1 VGKYKGRPAGTA
13 RPEEFLRMT
22 KSVLMVSAALALLP
36 LPALA
41 QDAASEEESV
51 GVADIVVTA
60 QRRAENVQ
68 DVPIAISA
76 FSSDQLAAQGITNTL
91 QLGQYVPNLFAFNN
105 TGLGSANGYYLRG
118 LGNTESIAT
127 FDPPVGTYV
136 DDVYLSR
143 QNANNL
149 SFLDVERVEV
159 LRGPQ
164 GTLFG
169 RNTTGGAIAVIMR
182 DPGEEFGG
190 YIEAGYGRFNRTL
203 FRGSIDVPLGENFG
217 VKVSGYIDDDQ
228 GYVQNTTTNQRIN
241 DNDSWGARIGFKG
254 DFGGISWKGSYS
266 RLIANG
272 ENVLNFTCDPANPTN
287 CNGRFATT
295 GLREAG
301 DLGTS
306 PFAPL
311 AITGRKANFGA
322 GNRTTTDLVTS
333 NIGIELGSDLTL
345 NLITGYVNL
354 GQRFALDFFDGRG
367 GPGIANGGL
376 PPLARFARGGFTIT
390 NDGRHKQFTQEVKL
404 AGSIAD
410 GFVDFVGG
418 LYYIN
423 EKNTTDFADIFSL
436 SPTFALLLADRTLR
450 NKTEAWAGYL
460 QADVNLSDQITLT
473 AGIRYTD
480 EEKTFVINDN
490 RASCNDGTIEA
501 TCLVN
506 ANMVLNPPVVTATTI
521 VPQVQ
526 NAKVWTPRVALN
538 FKPNDD
544 MLIFASATRGFK
556 SGGWNA
562 RGTAAGELL
571 PFDPEKVWSYEAGI
585 KSDLFDRRVR
595 ANITFFYQ
603 DTSALQTPSAFIRA
617 NGSIAFI
624 TQNFADYENKGIEL
638 ELTFAPA
645 EGLNLFLNAGYQD
658 DKYKIDR
665 GAPALNKY
673 GVRSVAAQQAL
684 CLAELASGRVSG
696 GPNTANC
703 GAGIITPTGQIA
715 DPVRTPKWTLAVG
728 GSYRLPLSDDW
739 SVTPS
744 VNASYAASTETGTN
758 NLSIFAGS
766 VTGTNGTFPANL
778 TGQGPFVTGSFSEA
792 HWIVNS
798 GITVKG
804 PDDRLS
810 IGIECNNCFGEEFIS
825 STLSNYSY
833 LNMPMTWLIRTKY
846 SF

>member
-1 VGKYKGRPAGTA
+1 MKKSLLMAGG
-13 RPEEFLRMT
+13 
-22 KSVLMVSAALALLP
+22 ALALMLP
-36 LPALA
+36 LPTFA
-41 QDAASEEESV
+41 QDAADGEETT

-91 QLGQYVPNLFAFNN
+91 QLGQYVPNLFSLNN

-136 DDVYLSR
+136 DDIYLSR

-149 SFLDVERVEV
+149 SMLDVERIEV

-169 RNTTGGAIAVIMR
+169 RNTTGGAISVIMR
-182 DPGEEFGG
+182 DPGDEVGG
-190 YIEAGYGRFNRTL
+190 YIEIGAGRFERIL
-203 FRGSIDVPLGENFG
+203 ARASIDLPLTEGIAM
-217 VKVSGYIDDDQ
+217 KVSGFWDNDD
-228 GYVQNTTTNQRIN
+228 GYVRNTTNGQEL
-241 DNDSWGARIGFKG
+241 NDSDAWGARVGFKA
-254 DFGGISWKGSYS
+254 DFGAVSWRGGYAH
-266 RLIANG
+266 LVNNG
-272 ENVLNFTCDPANPTN
+272 ENILNFTCDPRNPAN
-287 CNGRFATT
+287 CKGRFATT
-295 GLREAG
+295 GLGEG
-301 DLGTS
+301 GQLGNS
-306 PFAPL
+306 PYAPL
-311 AITGRKANFGA
+311 VITGRKANFGQ
-322 GNRTTTDLVTS
+322 GNRTTTDLITS
-333 NIGIELGSDLTL
+333 NLGIELGEDLNL

-354 GQRFALDFFDGRG
+354 GQQFALDFFDGRG
-367 GPGIANGGL
+367 GPSISNPRPAVAGIT
-376 PPLARFARGGFTIT
+376 RGGFAIV

-404 AGSIAD
+404 SGSAAD
-410 GFVDFVGG
+410 GMIDFVGG

-423 EKNTTDFADIFSL
+423 EKNRTDFADIFSL
-436 SPTFALLLADRTLR
+436 SPAVALLLADRTLR
-450 NKTEAWAGYL
+450 NKTEAWAGYV
-460 QADVNLSDQITLT
+460 QADVKLSEQFIVT

-480 EEKTFVINDN
+480 EEKTFNIADN

-506 ANMVLNPPVVTATTI
+506 ANMVLAPPVVPATTV

-526 NAKVWTPRVALN
+526 RAKVWTPRLAVN

-544 MLIFASATRGFK
+544 ILVFASATRGFK

-595 ANITFFYQ
+595 ANLTLFYQ

-617 NGSIAFI
+617 NGSLAFI
-624 TQNFADYENKGIEL
+624 TQNFADYVNKGAEL
-638 ELTFAPA
+638 ELTWVPI
-645 EGLNLFLNAGYQD
+645 EGMNIFFNAGYQD

-665 GAPALNKY
+665 NAPAVNQY

-684 CLAELASGRVSG
+684 CLAELGAGRVPG
-696 GPNTANC
+696 GPSTTNC
-703 GAGIITPTGQIA
+703 GAGIIAPNGEIA
-715 DPVRTPKWTLAVG
+715 EPVRTPEWTLAIG
-728 GSYRLPLSDDW
+728 GSYKIPLEDTGW
-739 SVTPS
+739 SATPS
-744 VNASYAASTETGTN
+744 FNASYAASSETGT
-758 NLSIFAGS
+758 SQVTIYQGQ

-778 TGQGPFVTGSFSEA
+778 TGQGPVITGSFSDA

-798 GITVKG
+798 SLTFTAPGEK
-804 PDDRLS
+804 LS
-810 IGIECNNCFGEEFIS
+810 FGIECSNCFGAEYVT

-833 LNMPMTWLIRTKY
+833 LNMPMTWLIRGKY